1 MAIIRAKK
9 EELVAQYKEQ
19 IAKSSAIVFTN
30 YKGVKVAQVRALRAK
45 LKDTGAI
52 YMVVKNTLM
61 GIALEQSGRV
71 KPENLLTG
79 TNAVIFM
86 GDDIAKG
93 TTALKDW
100 IKEAKITEIT
110 GALLES
116 SLLDAKQAE
125 LLSDLPTKDQVRGQL
140 LGMLSAPASS
150 LVRMINAPGASL
162 ARVLNAYAEKNNETA
177 SEAMSEAA

>member
-1 MAIIRAKK
+1 MLCTEAFLFLFSTKTLTKEEECRLAIIRAKK

-93 TTALKDW
+93 TEKSIL
-100 IKEAKITEIT
+100 
-110 GALLES
+110 
-116 SLLDAKQAE
+116 KQAG
-125 LLSDLPTKDQVRGQL
+125 LK
-140 LGMLSAPASS
+140 
-150 LVRMINAPGASL
+150 
-162 ARVLNAYAEKNNETA
+162 
-177 SEAMSEAA
+177 

>member
-1 MAIIRAKK
+1 LAITREKK
-9 EELVAQYKEQ
+9 EELVAHYKEQ

-30 YKGVKVAQVRALRAK
+30 YKGVNVAQVRALRAK
-45 LKDTGAI
+45 LRDTGAS

-71 KPENLLTG
+71 KPEKLLTG
-79 TNAVIFM
+79 TNGVIFM

-93 TTALKDW
+93 ATALKDW

-116 SLLDAKQAE
+116 SILDAKQAE
-125 LLSDLPTKDQVRGQL
+125 TLSDLPTKDQVRGQL

-150 LVRMINAPGASL
+150 LARMINAPGSSL
-162 ARVLNAYAEKNNETA
+162 ARVLSAYAEKNQ
-177 SEAMSEAA
+177 EAEAAAA